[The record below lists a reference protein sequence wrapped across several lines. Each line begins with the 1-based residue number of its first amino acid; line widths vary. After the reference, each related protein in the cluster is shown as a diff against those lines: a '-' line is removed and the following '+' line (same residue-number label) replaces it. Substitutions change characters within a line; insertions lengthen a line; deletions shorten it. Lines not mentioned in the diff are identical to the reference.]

1 MTEMEWKK
9 DINENVRSGI
19 VELLIL
25 QLLSEK
31 EMYGYEIRKALAQR
45 TNNAFEMKEASLY
58 GPLYRMSSRGL
69 ISSRKEVVNGKRF
82 RVYYRIE
89 DFGRQYLAYGIEQI
103 RYVFSGVMN
112 LLDGKDE
119 TCEKENINES

>member
-1 MTEMEWKK
+1 MKWEK

-25 QLLSEK
+25 CLLSEK
-31 EMYGYEIRKALAQR
+31 DMYGYEIRKALAQR

-69 ISSRKEVVNGKRF
+69 ISSRKELVGEKRF
-82 RVYYRIE
+82 RVYYHIE
-89 DFGRQYLAYGIEQI
+89 DEGRQYLEYGLGQI
-103 RYVFSGVMN
+103 RYVFSGVLN
-112 LLDGKDE
+112 LINGESRSNEYGNKDE
-119 TCEKENINES
+119 

>member
-1 MTEMEWKK
+1 
-9 DINENVRSGI
+9 
-19 VELLIL
+19 
-25 QLLSEK
+25 
-31 EMYGYEIRKALAQR
+31 MYGYEIRKALAQR

-103 RYVFSGVMN
+103 RYVFSGVIN

-119 TCEKENINES
+119 PCEEENINES

>member
-1 MTEMEWKK
+1 MEWKK

-19 VELLIL
+19 LKLLIL

-103 RYVFSGVMN
+103 RYVFSGVIN

-119 TCEKENINES
+119 PCEEENINES

>member
-1 MTEMEWKK
+1 MEWKK

-119 TCEKENINES
+119 PCEEEIIDES

>member
-1 MTEMEWKK
+1 MEWKK

-119 TCEKENINES
+119 PCEEENINES

>member
-1 MTEMEWKK
+1 MTGMEWKK

-103 RYVFSGVMN
+103 RYVFSGVIN

-119 TCEKENINES
+119 PCEEEIIDES

>member
-1 MTEMEWKK
+1 MEWKK

-31 EMYGYEIRKALAQR
+31 EMYGYEIRKALALC
-45 TNNAFEMKEASLY
+45 TIYAFEMKEASLY

-119 TCEKENINES
+119 PCEEEIIDES

>member
-1 MTEMEWKK
+1 MEWKK

-103 RYVFSGVMN
+103 RYVFSGVIN

-119 TCEKENINES
+119 PCEEENIDES

>member
-1 MTEMEWKK
+1 MEWKK

-103 RYVFSGVMN
+103 RYVFSGVIN

-119 TCEKENINES
+119 SCEEENIDES

>member
-1 MTEMEWKK
+1 MEWKK

-103 RYVFSGVMN
+103 RYVFSGVIN

-119 TCEKENINES
+119 PCEEENINES

>member
-1 MTEMEWKK
+1 MEWKK

-19 VELLIL
+19 EELLIL

-119 TCEKENINES
+119 PCEEEIIDES